1 MEGEV
6 SAMAAFLG
14 QLTEAFTEILTC
26 VTATATTIFMLIWD
40 NSPTQVI
47 VLSLMVGLCLL
58 ILGRGPRVA
67 GEVRRHEERASRR
80 KKGG

>member
-26 VTATATTIFMLIWD
+26 VTATATTIVGNPFLLF
-40 NSPTQVI
+40 TVI
-47 VLSLMVGLCLL
+47 F
-58 ILGRGPRVA
+58 P
-67 GEVRRHEERASRR
+67 VRWWRYRYYGAYPVPE
-80 KKGG
+80 